1 MRIPIIDI
9 LRMSGNF
16 SNFSTFIIQLP
27 KGAAMKNTLSQIIM
41 TISMVMISFSIA
53 VGQSL
58 VWEST
63 TMVPAMGDKKIIS
76 TSYYRPQMFRQ
87 GSENSIIIFRI
98 DKEVMYQVN
107 NLKKEYS
114 EMTFAELQAYTKNSS
129 AKLDGQMAEMK
140 KQLEK
145 MPPEQRKAMEKMM
158 ENQGMAGT
166 SNGKIEVVKTAEKKD
181 ISGYACVKYVLQED
195 GKETGS
201 VWTTTGIPDF
211 KSMQKDFKDFGQ
223 RMAAQMPTKGGQMA
237 AAMAKIDGFPIQTT
251 IAGITTT
258 VTKIEKKPVAVTEFE
273 VPAGYKKVDQKSL
286 MNK

>member
-1 MRIPIIDI
+1 MN
-9 LRMSGNF
+9 SNF
-16 SNFSTFIIQLP
+16 SNLKTINIQLP
-27 KGAAMKNTLSQIIM
+27 KGTAMNNNRSQIIM
-41 TISMVMISFSIA
+41 VISIVLMSFSIT

-63 TMVPAMGDKKIIS
+63 TIVPAIGNKKIIS
-76 TSYYRPQMFRQ
+76 TSYYRPHMFRQ
-87 GSENSIIIFRI
+87 GSENSMIIFRI

-114 EMTFAELQAYTKNSS
+114 EMTFAELEAYTKKSS

-158 ENQGMAGT
+158 GNQAMVGT
-166 SNGKIEVVKTAEKKD
+166 SQGTIEVLKTAEKKT
-181 ISGYACVKYVLQED
+181 ISGYVCVKFALQED

-201 VWTTTGIPDF
+201 VWTTTAIPDF
-211 KSMQKDFKDFGQ
+211 KNIQKEFKDFGQ
-223 RMAAQMPTKGGQMA
+223 RMAAQMPAKGGQLA

-258 VTKIEKKPVAVTEFE
+258 VTKIEKKSVAESEFE
-273 VPAGYKKVDQKSL
+273 VPSGFKKVEQKDHMSE
-286 MNK
+286 

>member
-1 MRIPIIDI
+1 
-9 LRMSGNF
+9 
-16 SNFSTFIIQLP
+16 
-27 KGAAMKNTLSQIIM
+27 MKNNRSQIIM
-41 TISMVMISFSIA
+41 MISIVLMSFSIA

-63 TMVPAMGDKKIIS
+63 TIVPALGDKKIIS

-87 GSENSIIIFRI
+87 GSENSVIIFRI

-114 EMTFAELQAYTKNSS
+114 EMTFAELEAYTKQSS

-140 KQLEK
+140 KQIEN
-145 MPPEQRKAMEKMM
+145 MPPEQRKAMKKMM

-166 SNGKIEVVKTAEKKD
+166 SNGKIEVIKTADKKS
-181 ISGYACVKYVLQED
+181 INGYACVKYAFQED

-201 VWTTTGIPDF
+201 VWTTTAIPDF

-237 AAMAKIDGFPIQTT
+237 AAMTKIDGFPIQTT

-258 VTKIEKKPVAVTEFE
+258 VTKIEKKSVAVSDFE
-273 VPAGYKKVDQKSL
+273 VPSGYKKVDQKSP
-286 MNK
+286 MTE

>member
-1 MRIPIIDI
+1 
-9 LRMSGNF
+9 
-16 SNFSTFIIQLP
+16 
-27 KGAAMKNTLSQIIM
+27 MKNTLSRSIM
-41 TISMVMISFSIA
+41 AISMVLISLSIA

-58 VWEST
+58 VWESMT
-63 TMVPAMGDKKIIS
+63 IVPAIGNKKLIS
-76 TSYYRPQMFRQ
+76 TSYYRPQMFKQ
-87 GSENSIIIFRI
+87 GSENSMIIFRI

-114 EMTFAELQAYTKNSS
+114 EMTFAELEAYTKKSS

-158 ENQGMAGT
+158 GNQAMVGSSQGT
-166 SNGKIEVVKTAEKKD
+166 IEVLKTAEKKT
-181 ISGYACVKYVLQED
+181 ISSYACVKYVLQED

-201 VWTTTGIPDF
+201 IWTTTAIPDF
-211 KSMQKDFKDFGQ
+211 KSMQKDFKDFSQ
-223 RMAAQMPTKGGQMA
+223 RMAAQMPMKGGQMA

-258 VTKIEKKPVAVTEFE
+258 VTKIEKKSVAVSEFE
-273 VPAGYKKVDQKSL
+273 VPAGYKKVDQKNL
-286 MNK
+286 MSE